1 MLRFIHVNKIK
12 LAYLPEILVRMRLGG
27 QSNVSL
33 ANRLEAN
40 REDRKAWEMNGLKPG
55 RLTLIRKPLSKVF
68 QFLK

>member
-1 MLRFIHVNKIK
+1 
-12 LAYLPEILVRMRLGG
+12 MRLGG